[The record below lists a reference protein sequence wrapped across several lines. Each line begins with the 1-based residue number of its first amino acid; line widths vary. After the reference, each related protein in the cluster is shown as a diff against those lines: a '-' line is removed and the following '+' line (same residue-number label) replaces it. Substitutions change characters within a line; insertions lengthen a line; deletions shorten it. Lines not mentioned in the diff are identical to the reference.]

1 MITFDPRGTS
11 PLRIR
16 LLRVV
21 LPLLLFVGYLAFR
34 AYPAADGRIP
44 LGEAIVMGV
53 VLMMLALVAVVALSD
68 LFAPARIVRA
78 ESPSELE
85 LTARLTPIADI
96 EETAA
101 QACAAEIRRLDA
113 LLRGDAGV
121 IHGTL
126 PDNQPTEPLLTHEYA
141 PQHHTPPR
149 GFPAIPVN
157 ALSAYGEFRL
167 LPEPPP
173 EIYIPG
179 SDTGRHHRDE
189 D

>member
-16 LLRVV
+16 LLRVA
-21 LPLLLFVGYLAFR
+21 LPLLLFGGYLALR

-53 VLMMLALVAVVALSD
+53 VLIMLALVAVIALSD

-85 LTARLTPIADI
+85 LTARIAPVADV
-96 EETAA
+96 EKTAA
-101 QACAAEIRRLDA
+101 QVCAAEIRRLDA
-113 LLRGDAGV
+113 LLRGDVGT

-126 PDNQPTEPLLTHEYA
+126 PDNQPAEPLLTHEYA

-149 GFPAIPVN
+149 GF
-157 ALSAYGEFRL
+157 RL

-173 EIYIPG
+173 EIYVPG